1 MTLEGVRTQV
11 GQKYYLRE
19 VLIASTLVCLR
30 KRKLS
35 ISISKIIKQKD
46 LRGVRTHVAKKYYT
60 CKY

>member
-1 MTLEGVRTQV
+1 MTLKGFEPNQAKSKMFV
-11 GQKYYLRE
+11 KFY
-19 VLIASTLVCLR
+19 IAFAPLCMR